1 MSVIIFNKNKEEKV
15 EAPIISD
22 VAVEKNSMETI
33 AEPKQPLPPVSPE
46 ELPERM
52 RRAMAQA
59 GWTEL
64 MPVQSR
70 TIPYIMAGRDLMIQ
84 SRTGSGKT
92 GAFLLPILERI
103 DHEQPVCQAL
113 ILVPTREL
121 AKQVAVEAEI
131 LGRET
136 GIRSVAV
143 YGGVGYKQQIEAFQA
158 GAHLVV
164 GTPGRILDHLLK
176 GALSLD
182 NLRIL
187 VFDEADRM
195 LSMGFYPD
203 MKRLQRYLS
212 HDINGYMFSATLPPY
227 VIRLAEEF
235 LHKAG
240 FLSLSR
246 DRVHV
251 SDSDHIFY
259 LVPAMNK
266 DRCLVKI
273 IEVENPLSGIIFCN
287 TKSNV
292 HYVSVVLRRFGYDVD
307 ELTSDLTQNA
317 REKVLGR
324 VRRGELRFLVAT
336 DVAARGID
344 IPNLSH
350 VVIYETPKD
359 PENYIHRA
367 GRTGRAGAA
376 GVVISLVADM
386 EEIDLRHIARR
397 YGITLEERSIPNNED
412 VEAVVAERVTA
423 MLEARLRSRDQIE
436 MERIKRFIP
445 LGHSLADSEDEL
457 TVIAMLLEEFYHQT
471 LNTALP
477 RPSAA
482 EETVQPS
489 KTLSS
494 GSRRRPPRRREG
506 RR

>member
-203 MKRLQRYLS
+203 MKRL
-212 HDINGYMFSATLPPY
+212 
-227 VIRLAEEF
+227 
-235 LHKAG
+235 
-240 FLSLSR
+240 
-246 DRVHV
+246 
-251 SDSDHIFY
+251 
-259 LVPAMNK
+259 
-266 DRCLVKI
+266 
-273 IEVENPLSGIIFCN
+273 
-287 TKSNV
+287 
-292 HYVSVVLRRFGYDVD
+292 
-307 ELTSDLTQNA
+307 
-317 REKVLGR
+317 
-324 VRRGELRFLVAT
+324 
-336 DVAARGID
+336 
-344 IPNLSH
+344 
-350 VVIYETPKD
+350 
-359 PENYIHRA
+359 
-367 GRTGRAGAA
+367 
-376 GVVISLVADM
+376 
-386 EEIDLRHIARR
+386 
-397 YGITLEERSIPNNED
+397 
-412 VEAVVAERVTA
+412 
-423 MLEARLRSRDQIE
+423 
-436 MERIKRFIP
+436 
-445 LGHSLADSEDEL
+445 
-457 TVIAMLLEEFYHQT
+457 
-471 LNTALP
+471 
-477 RPSAA
+477 
-482 EETVQPS
+482 
-489 KTLSS
+489 
-494 GSRRRPPRRREG
+494 
-506 RR
+506 